1 MLLINCTTLC
11 VANMQILRNR
21 SRRKSAQ
28 NLHNQKL
35 CLKTPQIMLGIA
47 TRHQTSSNGINFNHT
62 SKTIQSRY
70 EQNSWKFTIIKRYSY
85 KLVILVILNA
95 NRYLAKQI
103 LNTDV
108 KIFSITEVCQFIGF

>member
-1 MLLINCTTLC
+1 
-11 VANMQILRNR
+11 
-21 SRRKSAQ
+21 
-28 NLHNQKL
+28 
-35 CLKTPQIMLGIA
+35 MLGIA